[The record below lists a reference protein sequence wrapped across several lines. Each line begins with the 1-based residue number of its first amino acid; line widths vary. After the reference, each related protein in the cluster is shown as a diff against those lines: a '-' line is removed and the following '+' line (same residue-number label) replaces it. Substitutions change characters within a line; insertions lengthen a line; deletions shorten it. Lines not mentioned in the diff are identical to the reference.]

1 MSVEAATRYWNVA
14 GKLDE
19 ALLSGSPNPFRVAT
33 TISYEVPAS
42 LTDEN
47 GVDFQFNGVVDTS
60 VKVYNVAGR
69 LVSTLSESTLGPGR
83 YDVQWNASN
92 ASGDGVASG
101 VYYVKLQIGK
111 RFITKRLIQ
120 LK

>member
-1 MSVEAATRYWNVA
+1 
-14 GKLDE
+14 
-19 ALLSGSPNPFRVAT
+19 
-33 TISYEVPAS
+33 
-42 LTDEN
+42 
-47 GVDFQFNGVVDTS
+47 

-69 LVSTLSESTLGPGR
+69 LVSALVETNTGPGR
-83 YDVQWNASN
+83 FDVQWNASN
-92 ASGDGVASG
+92 ASGSGVASG